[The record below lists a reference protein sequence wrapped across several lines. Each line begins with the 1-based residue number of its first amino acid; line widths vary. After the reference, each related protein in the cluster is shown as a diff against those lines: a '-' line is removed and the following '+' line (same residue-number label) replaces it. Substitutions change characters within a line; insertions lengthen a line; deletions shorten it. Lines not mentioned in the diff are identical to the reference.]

1 MEGLWIFIGFI
12 ILVVACGFWEVRKQ
26 MKEKKAA
33 VERKR
38 QHDEEMERVLTRY
51 RAEMQ
56 QSQEAAAQRT
66 AESKD
71 RLRGDLRPQAR
82 QDYFVKNP
90 TSRSTY
96 TDLRNDGL
104 DTLVAAVVAQE
115 LMSDAHVAH
124 HMDYN
129 PEPIRA
135 GGGSFGGGG
144 SSGTWEDDDSR
155 RTSRSDDTPVST
167 YTPSSSWGGDS
178 GSSSSG
184 DSGSCDSGS
193 SSSSSGGG
201 CD

>member
-12 ILVVACGFWEVRKQ
+12 ILVVAYGFWEVRKQ

-71 RLRGDLRPQAR
+71 RLRSDLRPQAR

-90 TSRSTY
+90 TSRPTY

-104 DTLVAAVVAQE
+104 DPLVAAVVAQE

-124 HMDYN
+124 HMDDN

-135 GGGSFGGGG
+135 GGG

-167 YTPSSSWGGDS
+167 YTPSSFWGGDS

>member
-38 QHDEEMERVLTRY
+38 QHDEEMKRVLTRY

-104 DTLVAAVVAQE
+104 DPLVAAVVAQE

-124 HMDYN
+124 HMDDN

-184 DSGSCDSGS
+184 NSGSCDSGS

>member
-38 QHDEEMERVLTRY
+38 QHDEEMERALTRY

-104 DTLVAAVVAQE
+104 DPLVAAVVAQE

-124 HMDYN
+124 HMDDN

>member
-38 QHDEEMERVLTRY
+38 QHDEEMKRVLTRY

-90 TSRSTY
+90 TSRPTY
-96 TDLRNDGL
+96 TDLRNDCL
-104 DTLVAAVVAQE
+104 DPLVAAVVAQE
-115 LMSDAHVAH
+115 LMSDAHVAN
-124 HMDYN
+124 HMDDN
-129 PEPIRA
+129 PDPIRA

>member
-12 ILVVACGFWEVRKQ
+12 ILVVAYGFWEVRKQ

-104 DTLVAAVVAQE
+104 DPLVAAVVAQE

-124 HMDYN
+124 HMDDN

>member
-38 QHDEEMERVLTRY
+38 QHDEEMKRVLTRY
-51 RAEMQ
+51 RTEMQ

-104 DTLVAAVVAQE
+104 DPLVAAVVAQE

-124 HMDYN
+124 HMDDN

-167 YTPSSSWGGDS
+167 HTPSSSWGGDS

>member
-38 QHDEEMERVLTRY
+38 QHDEEMKRVLTRY

-104 DTLVAAVVAQE
+104 DPLVAAVVAQE

-124 HMDYN
+124 HMDDN

-201 CD
+201 CN

>member
-38 QHDEEMERVLTRY
+38 QHDEEMKRVLTRY

-104 DTLVAAVVAQE
+104 DPLVAAVVAQE

-124 HMDYN
+124 HMDDN

>member
-38 QHDEEMERVLTRY
+38 QHDEEMKRVLTRY

-104 DTLVAAVVAQE
+104 DPLVAAVVAQE

-124 HMDYN
+124 HVDDN

>member
-90 TSRSTY
+90 TSRPTY

-104 DTLVAAVVAQE
+104 DPLVAAVVAQE

-124 HMDYN
+124 HMDDN

-201 CD
+201 CN

>member
-38 QHDEEMERVLTRY
+38 QHDEEMKRVLTRY

-90 TSRSTY
+90 TSRSAY

-104 DTLVAAVVAQE
+104 DPLVAAVVAQE

-124 HMDYN
+124 HMDDN

>member
-38 QHDEEMERVLTRY
+38 QHDEEMKRVLTRY

-90 TSRSTY
+90 ASRPTY

-104 DTLVAAVVAQE
+104 DPLVAAVVAQE

-124 HMDYN
+124 HMDDN

-155 RTSRSDDTPVST
+155 RTSRSDNTSVST

>member
-12 ILVVACGFWEVRKQ
+12 ILVVAYGFWEVRKQ

-90 TSRSTY
+90 TSRPAY

-104 DTLVAAVVAQE
+104 DPLVAAVVAQE

-124 HMDYN
+124 HMDDN

>member
-12 ILVVACGFWEVRKQ
+12 ILVVAYGFWEVRKQ

-51 RAEMQ
+51 RAEVQ

-104 DTLVAAVVAQE
+104 DPLVAAVVAQE

-124 HMDYN
+124 HMDDN

>member
-90 TSRSTY
+90 TSRPTY

-104 DTLVAAVVAQE
+104 DPLVAAVVAQE

-124 HMDYN
+124 HMDDN

-167 YTPSSSWGGDS
+167 YIPSFSWGGDS

>member
-12 ILVVACGFWEVRKQ
+12 ILVVAYGFWEVRKQ

-38 QHDEEMERVLTRY
+38 QHDEEMKRVLTRY

-90 TSRSTY
+90 TSRPTY

-104 DTLVAAVVAQE
+104 DPLVAAVVAQE

-124 HMDYN
+124 HMDDN

>member
-12 ILVVACGFWEVRKQ
+12 ILVVAYGFWEVRKQ

-38 QHDEEMERVLTRY
+38 QHDEEMERALTRY

-90 TSRSTY
+90 TSRSAY

-104 DTLVAAVVAQE
+104 DPLVAAVVAQE

-124 HMDYN
+124 HMDDN

-155 RTSRSDDTPVST
+155 RTSRSDDTTVST

>member
-12 ILVVACGFWEVRKQ
+12 ILVVAYGFWEVRKQ

-38 QHDEEMERVLTRY
+38 QHDEEMERALTRY

-90 TSRSTY
+90 TSRPTY

-124 HMDYN
+124 HMDDN

-167 YTPSSSWGGDS
+167 HTPSFSWGGDS

>member
-38 QHDEEMERVLTRY
+38 QHDEEMKRVLTRY

-104 DTLVAAVVAQE
+104 DPLVAAVVAQE

-124 HMDYN
+124 HMDDN

-167 YTPSSSWGGDS
+167 HTPSSSWGGDS

>member
-12 ILVVACGFWEVRKQ
+12 ILVVAYGFWEVRKQ

-71 RLRGDLRPQAR
+71 RLRSDLRPQAR

-90 TSRSTY
+90 TSRPTY

-104 DTLVAAVVAQE
+104 DPLVAAVVAQE

-124 HMDYN
+124 HMDDN

>member
-12 ILVVACGFWEVRKQ
+12 ILVVAYGFWKVRKH

-38 QHDEEMERVLTRY
+38 QHDEEMERALTRY

-90 TSRSTY
+90 TSRPTY

-104 DTLVAAVVAQE
+104 DPLVAAVVAQE

-124 HMDYN
+124 HMDDN

-201 CD
+201 CN